1 MPLYDEDE
9 FVGINAAC
17 VQDDQP
23 LDAFV
28 ERLFWH
34 DERWLLTKGNWL
46 HHGLWREKVL
56 YDESAGDRAYASVNE
71 TCIFVAPYV
80 VQPTL
85 SSLEL
90 VICGRV
96 NTEAPSP
103 TAGRNK
109 VSLRAELAGV
119 GSISAS
125 FDATTNYTD
134 LRLIIPVTQRPG
146 RPFATQLRVWI
157 RSEQTELVD
166 TGFRG
171 TLVLSRD
178 VVTTNAGSTAL
189 DPFYLTEVQPAPSSR
204 SFNDHATAMDTLLMD
219 HIFRRTESQ
228 MVVHPSAVESGDVR
242 LVRLSYLQMRG
253 FTLREVHAPA
263 VYPPE
268 EIRALIPL
276 LGQTAAQHPVAL
288 LAALA
293 RPQLVSLGHPGLLDY
308 SRCNGTDLPEGY
320 TTPFQWRAILGD
332 EGYQTIH
339 RQPLLLDEARGRL
352 EIRILHIPVYAV
364 TDYQR
369 GEFDALQEDAPRAEW
384 TFYAGLSDYSDG
396 SGAPNAG
403 EEASSVVD
411 GIAHLPTDTSGVWPF
426 LLQRRWAAA
435 SAGWEPGAERPTY
448 KEGHLWG
455 ADMALVQE
463 AVVSVSLEGVAV
475 DKATCL
481 EITASLTGDAPVIA
495 VPTGETDA
503 TNPNRLQL
511 VVVGVSVWAHYA
523 GGVSAPVTY
532 TGKQI
537 ATEAAIPSPLRFA
550 VGGAVRALDWQ
561 GLAEQANRLWAR
573 RGSRGL
579 GRWFEE
585 ASDLGQPWVTQ
596 STTPTA
602 SAGYA
607 GVNERLSN
615 ISGPAW
621 CLHDVEPA
629 ADRVRLYLEAHGRN
643 INLTAAVYAL
653 DTGALLGTLSTSAAD
668 WELMSDTLELTTAQA
683 SEGGSTVNPR
693 RLLLI
698 QILAESATDGGTGR
712 LTYWQLREEPITNP
726 ADLPA

>member
-1 MPLYDEDE
+1 MPLYADDE

-17 VQDDQP
+17 VQEDQP

-34 DERWLLTKGNWL
+34 DEKWLLTNGNWL

-56 YDESAGDRAYASVNE
+56 YDQSAGDRAYASVQE
-71 TCIFVAPYV
+71 SCIFVAPYV
-80 VQPTL
+80 VPPTL

-96 NTEAPSP
+96 NTQAPSP
-103 TAGRNK
+103 AAGTNK
-109 VSLRAELAGV
+109 VRIKAELAGV
-119 GSISAS
+119 GSIAS
-125 FDATTNYTD
+125 FFDATTNYAD
-134 LRLIIPVTQRPG
+134 LRLTIPVTQRPG
-146 RPFATQLRVWI
+146 RPFATQLRIWI
-157 RSEQTELVD
+157 LSQQTELVD
-166 TGFRG
+166 TGYRG
-171 TLVLSRD
+171 IIALSQD
-178 VVTTNAGSTAL
+178 IITTNSTSTAL
-189 DPFYLTEVQPAPSSR
+189 DPFYLTEVQPSPSTR
-204 SFNDHATAMDTLLMD
+204 SFNDHASVMDGLVMD
-219 HIFRRTESQ
+219 HIYRRGESQ

-253 FTLREVHAPA
+253 FALREVHAPA

-288 LAALA
+288 LSALA
-293 RPQLVSLGHPGLLDY
+293 RPQLVSLGHPGQLDY
-308 SRCNGTDLPEGY
+308 SRCTGSDLPEAY

-352 EIRILHIPVYAV
+352 EIRILYVPVYVV
-364 TDYQR
+364 TDYTR
-369 GEFDALQEDAPRAEW
+369 GTFEALQEDAPRAEW
-384 TFYAGLSDYSDG
+384 TFYGGLSAYEDG
-396 SGAPNAG
+396 SGAPVPG
-403 EEASSVVD
+403 DESSSVV
-411 GIAHLPTDTSGVWPF
+411 GGVAHLPTDQSGVWPL
-426 LLQRRWAAA
+426 LLQRRYAGDAGAWA
-435 SAGWEPGAERPTY
+435 PGDERPTY
-448 KEGHLWG
+448 KEGHLYG
-455 ADMALVQE
+455 PDLALVQE
-463 AVVSVSLEGVAV
+463 SVVSVPLDGVAT

-481 EITASLTGDAPVIA
+481 EITASLTGAAPVIA
-495 VPTGETDA
+495 VPTGEADA

-523 GGVSAPVTY
+523 GGESAPVTY

-537 ATEAAIPSPLRFA
+537 AGEAAIPSPLRFA

-585 ASDLGQPWVTQ
+585 ASDLGRPWVTQ

-602 SAGYA
+602 TAGYT

-643 INLTAAVYAL
+643 INLTCAVYAL

-683 SEGGSTVNPR
+683 SEGGSTANPR

-726 ADLPA
+726 AGLPA